1 MRSIAAVIRA
11 LLARR
16 RIERMEMSEHGLA
29 LLKQWE
35 GFELQEYKDSAG
47 LPTIGV
53 GHLITSSEQASG
65 EIVIDGLPV
74 TYADGLTDQQALDL
88 LSQDVKPA
96 EQTVN
101 NGVTVA
107 LDQNQFDALV
117 SFTFNIGGGNFKSS
131 TLLKVLNQGQY
142 DQVPDQLQR
151 WNKAGGKVVQGLV
164 NRRENEIKLWN
175 GDI

>member
-1 MRSIAAVIRA
+1 MQI
-11 LLARR
+11 
-16 RIERMEMSEHGLA
+16 SENGLE

-35 GFELQEYKDSAG
+35 GFKSKVYKDSAG

-53 GHLITSSEQASG
+53 GHLLTKVEQASG
-65 EIVIDGLPV
+65 NIVIEGVPV
-74 TYADGLTDQQALDL
+74 PYANGLTDQQVVDL
-88 LSQDVKPA
+88 LSQDVQPA
-96 EQTVN
+96 EQAVT

-117 SFTFNIGGGNFKSS
+117 SFTFNTGTGAFSSS

-142 DQVPDQLQR
+142 EQVPDQLRR
-151 WNKAGGKVVQGLV
+151 WNKAGGQVVQGLV

-175 GDI
+175 GQI